1 MSAEDEFKRIEPSD
15 LRDLVMS
22 MYDIQHTRII
32 IGNRLEL
39 SKNSVTH
46 GFYEAL
52 VQSEDTIK
60 INIEAK
66 VKHFPIHV
74 WLVKRSGIKHDM
86 AAQLIGMIQDIS
98 KFDNIS
104 SLHSY
109 CGYGVIKICNEC
121 GRKYIEPEDRP
132 EWIAHVA
139 SRLKEQFDKKKG
151 KKGAPPDFVK
161 NATDMLC
168 SHTDPETTD
177 VAQRKVKGTL
187 LDYNPKLK
195 SLIWRYSGQF
205 VKQGKKDIY
214 RPLYEQFKASYAERE
229 DLKAEIEGKVGGETK
244 FGTTKGTGHVDNM
257 AKRKMVKIF
266 LAHFWA
272 VWRELEGLSVT
283 KPWIIDVGGHS
294 KYIEAPGPTAIEI
307 PEMLEKARENAA
319 EEELKALEKL
329 KNPKKFKRS
338 KKLDKLNEQK
348 ELIAQQTSDEIE
360 KLELMD
366 SMGEDGNFGF
376 GEIVA

>member
-1 MSAEDEFKRIEPSD
+1 MSNQDGSKRIEAST

-32 IGNRLEL
+32 IGNRLGV
-39 SKNSVTH
+39 SKNDITH

-52 VQSEDTIK
+52 VNSEDRIK
-60 INIEAK
+60 INIEAQ

-74 WLVKRSGIKHDM
+74 WLVERKGIHYDM

-98 KFDNIS
+98 KFDNVS
-104 SLHSY
+104 SLWSY
-109 CGYGVIKICNEC
+109 CGYGVIEICDKC

-139 SRLKEQFDKKKG
+139 GRLKEQFDKKKG
-151 KKGAPPDFVK
+151 NKGTPPDFEK
-161 NATDMLC
+161 TATDMLC
-168 SHTDPETTD
+168 PHNNPETSS

-205 VKQGKKDIY
+205 VMQGKRDIY
-214 RPLYEQFKASYAERE
+214 RPLYDQFKAAYAERE
-229 DLKAEIEGKVGGETK
+229 DLKAEIEGKSGGETK
-244 FGTTKGTGHVDNM
+244 HGVTKGTGHIDNM
-257 AKRKMVKIF
+257 AKRKTAKIF
-266 LAHFWA
+266 LSHLWA
-272 VWRELEGLSVT
+272 VWRELEGLPVT
-283 KPWIIDVGGHS
+283 KPWIIDLGGHS
-294 KYIEAPGPTAIEI
+294 KYIEAPGPTAAEI
-307 PEMLEKARENAA
+307 PPLLEKAKAKADA
-319 EEELKALEKL
+319 EEKRALEKL
-329 KNPKKFKRS
+329 NNPEKFKRS

-348 ELIAQQTSDEIE
+348 KVIEEKGDEIE

-366 SMGEDGNFGF
+366 SMDDDDGFGF
-376 GEIVA
+376 GEVVD